1 MAIALIVLGFIILL
15 VLIMVLRTLQLREPV
30 FQSGDVDLV
39 KGDPQK
45 AAQHLS
51 EAIQIKTISKET
63 MQVSDYRPFLD
74 YHQWLEKTYPL
85 FHENLKKEVINEYSL
100 LYRWKGSQSDLK
112 PVLFA
117 NHMDVVPVD
126 DATLSDWHADPFKG
140 EIKQGFVWGR
150 GAIDM
155 KNHTIGLFDAVEGLL
170 SQGFQP
176 RRDIYFGLG
185 HDEEISGKDGA
196 KEIAA
201 HLKKKNIRL
210 AAVLDEGGMVSSG
223 LVPGVDVPVGLIGIG
238 EKEYVTVNLSAKG
251 VPGHSSNPPRQTAI
265 GVLARAIA
273 LLDDNP
279 FPANPELAIETLK
292 QVAFLFPFATRL
304 VVANTW
310 LLKPLLIKQL
320 EKTVQTNALMRTTHA
335 ATVIRGGIKDNILP
349 SEAAAK
355 INFRLLPGD
364 SQDSVIQHIQQVVN
378 DPRVQAEIDMAD
390 AWGPS
395 RVSQLDTPAYNTL
408 ALVIR
413 QVFGNMPVAPY
424 LLMFATDARHY
435 QDVSDQLYHFSPV
448 AFEPEDISRMHGI
461 DERISVAAM
470 ADMVKF
476 YTRLMKVWGEA
487 QF

>member
-1 MAIALIVLGFIILL
+1 MAIALIVLGFIIFL

-126 DATLSDWHADPFKG
+126 DATLPDWHADPFKG

-223 LVPGVDVPVGLIGIG
+223 LIPGVDVPVGLIGIG

-310 LLKPLLIKQL
+310 LLKPLLIKEL

-378 DPRVQAEIDMAD
+378 DPRLQAEIDMAD

-448 AFEPEDISRMHGI
+448 AFESKDISRMHGV
-461 DERISVAAM
+461 DECISVAAM